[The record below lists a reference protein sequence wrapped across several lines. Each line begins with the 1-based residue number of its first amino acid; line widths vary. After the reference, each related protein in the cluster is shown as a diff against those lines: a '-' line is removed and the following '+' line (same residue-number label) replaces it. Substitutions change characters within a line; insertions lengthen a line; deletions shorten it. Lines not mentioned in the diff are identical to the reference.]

1 MLNHSFVIYLTEPV
15 QQKDEVFL
23 LNCEET
29 MVFVFGGMYQ
39 RFYHSFGKMQKK
51 YIHVECGGAFG
62 IGVNSQ
68 ICLHLA
74 MLPEIGILHAGNL
87 GSHLAVIARRQ
98 HDFKSGKHDKQA
110 SLSLLRYHLLIH
122 ICLFI

>member
-1 MLNHSFVIYLTEPV
+1 
-15 QQKDEVFL
+15 
-23 LNCEET
+23 
-29 MVFVFGGMYQ
+29 
-39 RFYHSFGKMQKK
+39 MQKK

-87 GSHLAVIARRQ
+87 GSHLAVIARR
-98 HDFKSGKHDKQA
+98 
-110 SLSLLRYHLLIH
+110 
-122 ICLFI
+122 